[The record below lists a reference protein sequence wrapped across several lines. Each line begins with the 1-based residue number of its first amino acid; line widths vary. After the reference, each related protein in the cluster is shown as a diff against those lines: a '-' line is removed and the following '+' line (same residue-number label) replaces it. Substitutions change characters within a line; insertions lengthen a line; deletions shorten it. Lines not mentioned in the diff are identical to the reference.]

1 MSVESLADR
10 FAPRRVISSELIHHG
25 AIWDVLGETVD
36 LGEAGTVHREL
47 LHHPGA
53 VTVLALDDQ
62 ERVLMI
68 QQYRH
73 PVRSELWEL
82 PAGLL
87 DIAGES
93 PVDGAKR
100 ELAEEANLK
109 ADRWDLLVD
118 WFNSPGGSDEAV
130 RLFLARDVHP
140 VPDGDLH
147 VRTDEELGM
156 PTRWVPLDEQERV
169 LMIQQYRHPVRM
181 ELWELPAGLLDVPGE
196 SPVDA
201 AKRELAEETDLKA
214 ERWDLLTDWFNSP
227 GGSDEAVR
235 LFLARDVHPVPD
247 HELHERTGEELG
259 MPTRWVPL
267 DEARDGVLAGRIHN
281 PGSVIGI
288 LAACASRAL
297 GWSTLR
303 PADSPWPEHH
313 AYR

>member
-1 MSVESLADR
+1 VSTEPLSDL
-10 FAPRRVISSELIHHG
+10 FAPRRVVESTLIHHG

-93 PVDGAKR
+93 PVDGARR
-100 ELAEEANLK
+100 ELAEEADLK

-118 WFNSPGGSDEAV
+118 WYNSPGGSDEAV

-140 VPDGDLH
+140 VPDEDLH

-156 PTRWVPLDEQERV
+156 PTRWVPLDE
-169 LMIQQYRHPVRM
+169 
-181 ELWELPAGLLDVPGE
+181 
-196 SPVDA
+196 
-201 AKRELAEETDLKA
+201 
-214 ERWDLLTDWFNSP
+214 
-227 GGSDEAVR
+227 
-235 LFLARDVHPVPD
+235 ARD
-247 HELHERTGEELG
+247 
-259 MPTRWVPL
+259 
-267 DEARDGVLAGRIHN
+267 AVLAGRIHN
-281 PGSVIGI
+281 PGSVVGI
-288 LAACASRAL
+288 LAAWASREL

>member
-1 MSVESLADR
+1 VSTEPLADR
-10 FAPRRVISSELIHHG
+10 FAPRRVIDSELIHHG
-25 AIWDVLGETVD
+25 AIWDVLGERVD
-36 LGEAGTVHREL
+36 LGEAGVVHREL

-87 DIAGES
+87 DIAGEN

-100 ELAEEANLK
+100 ELAEEADLK

-140 VPDGDLH
+140 VSEVDRH

-156 PTRWVPLDEQERV
+156 PTRWVPLDE
-169 LMIQQYRHPVRM
+169 
-181 ELWELPAGLLDVPGE
+181 
-196 SPVDA
+196 
-201 AKRELAEETDLKA
+201 
-214 ERWDLLTDWFNSP
+214 
-227 GGSDEAVR
+227 
-235 LFLARDVHPVPD
+235 ARD
-247 HELHERTGEELG
+247 
-259 MPTRWVPL
+259 
-267 DEARDGVLAGRIHN
+267 AVLAGKIHN
-281 PGSVIGI
+281 PGSVVGI
-288 LAACASRAL
+288 LAACAAREL
-297 GWSTLR
+297 DWSTLR